1 MDDLLHVKMKSGHM
15 SLGFGLALKRNVVVV

>member
-1 MDDLLHVKMKSGHM
+1 MDDLVHVKMKSGHM

>member
-1 MDDLLHVKMKSGHM
+1 VDDLVHVKMKSGHM